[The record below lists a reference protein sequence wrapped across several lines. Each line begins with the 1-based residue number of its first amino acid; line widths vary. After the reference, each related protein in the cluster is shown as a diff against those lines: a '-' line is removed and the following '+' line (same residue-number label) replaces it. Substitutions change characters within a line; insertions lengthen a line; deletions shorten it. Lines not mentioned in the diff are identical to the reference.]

1 LNSGHNIISR
11 YLEARNSNDES
22 SSERLWVLATLI
34 ARVGSSYRKEGAMMF
49 VSPSGE
55 RIGVLSGGC
64 LESDIVQQA
73 YRVSYTGEAKI
84 IEYDSLEDGY
94 QIGPQN
100 TGCLGKIEILLV
112 PITEHTRLEIE
123 QSHRQLQLGQS
134 CIIHQALPTDALDFT
149 QCDKPF
155 FSEALPNKSPIAPST
170 IEMFNKQLYS
180 VTTVKPQK
188 KLLVIGAGHDAAPI
202 CQIAKQLGW
211 YVHLWDERLGS
222 EKTLRET
229 SVDHLDN
236 RKKVDID
243 DFTFIE
249 EFDAVLLKSHNLEI
263 DSFWL
268 AQLETFH
275 GDIQYMGLLGPKDRK
290 QKVIELAMLDDESWS
305 QDKVMSPAGLALG
318 GDSPESIALSI
329 ISQAHQV
336 LHSSS

>member
-1 LNSGHNIISR
+1 LNSGHNVISR
-11 YLEARNSNDES
+11 YLEARNSDATDS
-22 SSERLWVLATLI
+22 DERLWVLATLI

-73 YRVSYTGEAKI
+73 YRVSYTGEVKI

-112 PITEHTRLEIE
+112 PITKGTHLEIE
-123 QSHRQLQLGQS
+123 RSHHQLQSGRPS
-134 CIIHQALPTDALDFT
+134 IINQQLPQDAVAHT
-149 QCDKPF
+149 QNNKQF
-155 FSEALPNKSPIAPST
+155 FSEIQPLKALIEPST
-170 IEMFNKQLYS
+170 IKMIDNKLYS
-180 VTTVKPQK
+180 VTTVKPK
-188 KLLVIGAGHDAAPI
+188 EKLLVIGAGHDAAPI

-236 RKKVDID
+236 RKKVDIN

-268 AQLETFH
+268 KQLEAFH
-275 GDIQYMGLLGPKDRK
+275 GDVQYMGLLGPKDRK
-290 QKVIELAMLDDESWS
+290 NKVVELALLDDESWAR
-305 QDKVMSPAGLALG
+305 KKIMSPAGLALG

-329 ISQAHQV
+329 ISQVHQI
-336 LHSSS
+336 LHSLS